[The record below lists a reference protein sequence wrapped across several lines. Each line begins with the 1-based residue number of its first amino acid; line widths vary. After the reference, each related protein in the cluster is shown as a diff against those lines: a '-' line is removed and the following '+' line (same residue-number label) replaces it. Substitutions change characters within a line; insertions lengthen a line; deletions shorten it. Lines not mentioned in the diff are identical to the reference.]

1 MSAYTLHHDDALAVL
16 LDMPDAS
23 VDAIV
28 TDPPYSSGGRRENAR
43 SIRKSMLRATT
54 DEEWIAGDAMST
66 PGFIWLMRE
75 VGRQARRVLVPGG
88 HLLSFIDWRMA
99 ANLSAALESADL
111 RVHPTLVWDK
121 QQIGMGAI
129 FRNQHEFI
137 VHMTNGTPVPPQ
149 RRDVPNVLAYPP
161 IRDGDHPTQKPVP
174 LMRTLISVVCP
185 PGGLVVDPFMGSGTT
200 GVAALAEGCRFVG
213 AEVGDYFGAAQE
225 RLAAATV
232 GYRDNGSQMALGVED
247 GAA

>member
-1 MSAYTLHHDDALAVL
+1 
-16 LDMPDAS
+16 
-23 VDAIV
+23 
-28 TDPPYSSGGRRENAR
+28 
-43 SIRKSMLRATT
+43 
-54 DEEWIAGDAMST
+54 
-66 PGFIWLMRE
+66 MRE

-137 VHMTNGTPVPPQ
+137 VHMTNGNPVPPQ
-149 RRDVPNVLAYPP
+149 RRDVPNVLAFPP
-161 IRDGDHPTQKPVP
+161 IRDGDHPTQKPIP

-185 PGGLVVDPFMGSGTT
+185 KGGVVLDPFMGSGST
-200 GVAALAEGCRFVG
+200 GVAALLEGCRFIG
-213 AEVGDYFGAAQE
+213 SEVGDYFEVAQE
-225 RLAAATV
+225 RIITAA
-232 GYRDNGSQMALGVED
+232 GVERLD
-247 GAA
+247 SGQQADLFGGAA